1 MANMR
6 LLLPP
11 ILRCI
16 FLALVSTLFPAVAV
30 AQCEPLPE
38 RGKDVVSSD
47 WAIYRPSET
56 HLFRFYNSV
65 WGKDNSWLNGRDYAQ
80 VLLVTPNDFPNGSA
94 IAWTWPDNPGNGGW
108 AYGYPSIIYGRIPGT
123 DPNPPNGPWPTKIS
137 DLLELLVDYDIEIGG
152 NTNSFNILLDI
163 RLTSV
168 ADSTDLT
175 KFTIA
180 EVSFFPA
187 DNSPMSEGIS
197 HSFTNFNA
205 KVSINKKSVPQ
216 INIVP
221 QSGRLPTNLLS
232 ARVNLLEVL
241 NFLISLN
248 WITPDL
254 YVQGIEFG
262 AEPQG
267 PNSYNSRP
275 HCGNLKIKRLSYTW
289 RRNSKPPVR

>member
-1 MANMR
+1 MPR
-6 LLLPP
+6 
-11 ILRCI
+11 
-16 FLALVSTLFPAVAV
+16 ST
-30 AQCEPLPE
+30 C
-38 RGKDVVSSD
+38 
-47 WAIYRPSET
+47 
-56 HLFRFYNSV
+56 
-65 WGKDNSWLNGRDYAQ
+65 
-80 VLLVTPNDFPNGSA
+80 
-94 IAWTWPDNPGNGGW
+94 
-108 AYGYPSIIYGRIPGT
+108 
-123 DPNPPNGPWPTKIS
+123 GPWPTKIS